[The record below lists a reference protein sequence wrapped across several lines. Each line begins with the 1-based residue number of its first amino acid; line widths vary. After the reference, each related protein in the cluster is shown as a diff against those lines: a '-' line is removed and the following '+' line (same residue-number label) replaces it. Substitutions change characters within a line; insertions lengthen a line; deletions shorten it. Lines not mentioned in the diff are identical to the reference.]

1 MELELLPLRVLIH
14 SRLIMD
20 KLIEQIAV
28 LTEAMHRQ
36 ADATYT
42 LVDVLLGVEAE
53 LKRGD
58 IPPPEK
64 REGRGRHALD

>member
-1 MELELLPLRVLIH
+1 
-14 SRLIMD
+14 MD
-20 KLIEQIAV
+20 KLIEQIAA

-64 REGRGRHALD
+64 REGRGHRAS

>member
-1 MELELLPLRVLIH
+1 MELELLPLRILIH
-14 SRLIMD
+14 PRLTMD
-20 KLIEQIAV
+20 KLIEQIAA
-28 LTEAMHRQ
+28 LTEAMRLQ
-36 ADATYT
+36 AEATFT

-64 REGRGRHALD
+64 REGRGHRAS